1 MRRSGVR
8 SKRSGVRRKR
18 SASTPC
24 ARCPFCSL
32 ARRAAH
38 ARSADAR
45 VDLQEAIAAQNRRG
59 ILSNYQAEQLLEMMR

>member
-1 MRRSGVR
+1 MRRRQGVR
-8 SKRSGVRRKR
+8 GSSRKR
-18 SASTPC
+18 GVC

-32 ARRAAH
+32 AKRVKS

-59 ILSNYQAEQLLEMMR
+59 ILSNYQAEQLLDMMR